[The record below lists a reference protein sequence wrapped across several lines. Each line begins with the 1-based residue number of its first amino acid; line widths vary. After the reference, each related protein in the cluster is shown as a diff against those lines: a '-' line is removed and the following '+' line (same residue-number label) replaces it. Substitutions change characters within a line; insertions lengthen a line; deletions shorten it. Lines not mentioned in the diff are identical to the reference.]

1 MFELRWDLG
10 LGEIKPKVKV
20 TARKCLVLTISILV
34 ELPKMMLLQVLLFMS
49 CIHSCVSLLDVQK
62 YLNSQQHRVKCLGL
76 ALCIKMLEDQKNI
89 QPISEGRFFPAC
101 QYLVLSAVPL
111 EAQPW
116 SIVLSSRTRSIHV
129 KKHWALQLSCL
140 IPWHFY
146 SVGTVLGPSCVKS

>member
-34 ELPKMMLLQVLLFMS
+34 ELPKMRLLQVLLFMS

-89 QPISEGRFFPAC
+89 QPISEGRC
-101 QYLVLSAVPL
+101 LSCMPVFSFVSSAL

-129 KKHWALQLSCL
+129 KKHWVLQLSCL